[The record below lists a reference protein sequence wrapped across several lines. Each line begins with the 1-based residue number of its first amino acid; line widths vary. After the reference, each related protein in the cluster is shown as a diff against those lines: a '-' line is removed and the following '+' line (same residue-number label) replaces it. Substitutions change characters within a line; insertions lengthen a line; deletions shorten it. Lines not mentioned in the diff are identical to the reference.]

1 MGGTFSLPLG
11 EPRNTIYPPISGRN
25 PYNLDNADFCI
36 DIPAHKWAE
45 HLVFMRVLGT
55 ANTSLCNLYKR
66 LFLNF
71 CLSSMDGRPRP
82 GLPSGKECCKQ
93 SDPEQSGCPSVRRLL
108 DVYGESETPSTQ
120 HRRLRLLRSSKA
132 GETSGV
138 CLRSQAKLITQSRA
152 LRYQIRLRSMK
163 VNVSSPNHPHTKKS
177 EALWPRLHIT
187 HPVLSSA
194 HQPSFSP
201 YQ

>member
-1 MGGTFSLPLG
+1 MCRQHSS
-11 EPRNTIYPPISGRN
+11 ISIMPN
-25 PYNLDNADFCI
+25 IFP
-36 DIPAHKWAE
+36 
-45 HLVFMRVLGT
+45 
-55 ANTSLCNLYKR
+55 KR
-66 LFLNF
+66 HFF
-71 CLSSMDGRPRP
+71 EKYFYFFVAISSMDGRPRP
-82 GLPSGKECCKQ
+82 GLPSGEDCCKQ

-152 LRYQIRLRSMK
+152 LRYQIRLRSIPARTSSSLSHENSLESGAESCKADEVSMK

-194 HQPSFSP
+194 HQPSLFP
-201 YQ
+201 HQ